1 MYVYMYTYTYD
12 MLCTTAKNTMYVG
25 EFCYHFVGEN
35 T

>member
-12 MLCTTAKNTMYVG
+12 MCTTAKNTMYVG